1 MDKSEIDQKSK
12 IKPIAMYDE
21 MSSSYLSYAMSVI
34 VSRALPDI
42 RDGLKPVHRRIIYA
56 MYKGGFDWSK
66 QFRKSA
72 RIVGDVI
79 GKYHP
84 HGDQAVYD
92 ALVRMVQDFSMSV
105 PLIDGQGNFG
115 SVDGDPPAAMRY
127 TETRL
132 SKIAEYLIEDIEK
145 NTVDFKSN
153 YDETEKEPVVLPAQY
168 PNLLVNGAGGIP
180 VGMATSIPPHNLG
193 EVINATQALI
203 NNKDI
208 KINEL
213 MKHIPGPDFPT
224 GGTII
229 GKDIIKTGYKTGRG
243 SFKIRGDIN
252 IEQLKN
258 GKERLVIT
266 NIPYQINKSVLNE
279 KIVEL
284 IRDKK
289 IEGISDIRDE
299 SNREGIRVAID
310 LKRNTEPETV
320 KRQLYKYTSL
330 ESSFSFNTLAIVDKK
345 PKNCNLKDF
354 LESFLKFR
362 EDVVT
367 KKTKF
372 DLKKAE
378 DRAHILIGLSVAVEN
393 IDKIIKI
400 IRNSKN
406 PEIAKETLIK
416 TKWKIKSTQKF
427 IKLIEKK
434 NTITAYSFS
443 IDQVNSILELR
454 LQKLTALG
462 INEIETEIKKLSDLI
477 IQYKKILT
485 SRKELLKVINNDLNL
500 IKEKY
505 SNPRRTKIIDAI
517 LNYDIEETIQKESV
531 IITVTLQGY
540 IKRGALSSVR
550 AQKRGGKGKAGIK
563 TREQDSVVQTLSVNT
578 HTSVLFFSTEGLVYK
593 LKAWKIPE
601 GTSISRGKSL
611 YNILPLKN
619 HQSISSIMP
628 LPEEKSEW
636 KNLNIVFATSKGKI
650 RKNSLEDFININA
663 SGKIAMKLDPDDKII
678 GVKICREDQDII
690 LSSLNGKSIRFN
702 VEKIR
707 LFKGR
712 SSKGIRGINLKEK
725 DMIVSLSTID
735 KDTKNG
741 KKGDKF
747 ILSITENGFGKR
759 TASNDFRVT
768 NRGGKGIIGIVNSSR
783 NGNVSSSFPVFE
795 GDEILISTN
804 KGRVIRVAVKEI
816 RIAGRNTQGVRIIRL
831 SGDEKVVSAIK
842 IDDNLI

>member
-1 MDKSEIDQKSK
+1 MSK
-12 IKPIAMYDE
+12 LRVK
-21 MSSSYLSYAMSVI
+21 
-34 VSRALPDI
+34 
-42 RDGLKPVHRRIIYA
+42 IYA
-56 MYKGGFDWSK
+56 
-66 QFRKSA
+66 
-72 RIVGDVI
+72 
-79 GKYHP
+79 
-84 HGDQAVYD
+84 
-92 ALVRMVQDFSMSV
+92 
-105 PLIDGQGNFG
+105 DGA
-115 SVDGDPPAAMRY
+115 D
-127 TETRL
+127 L
-132 SKIAEYLIEDIEK
+132 
-145 NTVDFKSN
+145 
-153 YDETEKEPVVLPAQY
+153 
-168 PNLLVNGAGGIP
+168 
-180 VGMATSIPPHNLG
+180 
-193 EVINATQALI
+193 
-203 NNKDI
+203 
-208 KINEL
+208 EL
-213 MKHIPGPDFPT
+213 MKRMDSENFVSGFTTNPTLMARNGIKDYLSFAKQVLTEISNKSISFEVFSDDLENMEKEARIINSWGGNTYIKIP
-224 GGTII
+224 
-229 GKDIIKTGYKTGRG
+229 
-243 SFKIRGDIN
+243 
-252 IEQLKN
+252 
-258 GKERLVIT
+258 IT
-266 NIPYQINKSVLNE
+266 NSKGQTTIPL
-279 KIVEL
+279 
-284 IRDKK
+284 
-289 IEGISDIRDE
+289 
-299 SNREGIRVAID
+299 
-310 LKRNTEPETV
+310 
-320 KRQLYKYTSL
+320 
-330 ESSFSFNTLAIVDKK
+330 
-345 PKNCNLKDF
+345 
-354 LESFLKFR
+354 
-362 EDVVT
+362 
-367 KKTKF
+367 
-372 DLKKAE
+372 
-378 DRAHILIGLSVAVEN
+378 
-393 IDKIIKI
+393 
-400 IRNSKN
+400 
-406 PEIAKETLIK
+406 
-416 TKWKIKSTQKF
+416 
-427 IKLIEKK
+427 
-434 NTITAYSFS
+434 
-443 IDQVNSILELR
+443 
-454 LQKLTALG
+454 
-462 INEIETEIKKLSDLI
+462 IKKLSDLI

-842 IDDNLI
+842 IDDNLV

>member
-1 MDKSEIDQKSK
+1 MDKTEIDQKSK

-115 SVDGDPPAAMRY
+115 SVDGDRPAAMRY

-168 PNLLVNGAGGIP
+168 PNLLVNGAGGIA

-578 HTSVLFFSTEGLVYK
+578 HTSVIFFSTEGLVYK
-593 LKAWKIPE
+593 LKAWKIHE
-601 GTSISRGKSL
+601 GTTISRGKSL